1 VTALTFAELPL
12 DPRLLAACDKLGF
25 QEPTPIQA
33 RAVPL
38 LLAGRDVV
46 GRARTGSGKTAAFG
60 LPMLHAL
67 RDRSRAA
74 LQSPAGLVLVPTRE
88 LALQVG
94 EALTQLAGALDL
106 RVAVIHGGTAYG
118 PQHRAL
124 ANRPAIVVGT
134 PGRVLDHLARGT
146 LDLSRVEQ
154 VVLDEADEM
163 LRMGFVDDVQTIL
176 GHTPKE
182 RVTALFSATMPTPI
196 RAVAETHLRDPVEVE
211 VEGRRGSTDHIEQRF
226 LRVHPAG
233 KLDLILRILKC
244 SGPGAT
250 LVFTRTRVAC
260 AEVADALARSGIT
273 VEALHGDLDQQ
284 TRERVVGRLR
294 SGVTEVVVATDVA
307 ARGLDVP
314 VLSRVVNY
322 DMPDDVDTY
331 VHRIGR
337 TGRAGQPGL
346 AYSFVTRADGRKVIS
361 IERTFGRRFEPFAP
375 PTDAQI
381 ADVQRKALE
390 GELLE
395 ARQAPSFEEA
405 LAFVRNLLARSEGS
419 AEELA
424 AAALVRLSSRT
435 GVEIPIHLPALPKP
449 EVEKVEKVEKVEL
462 ALVPALEPEPE
473 PVIALEPQDPAES
486 DPAVSDPTV
495 NRTYAPPS
503 VPETPEEV
511 SVFLPVGRRHGVRK
525 TDLAGAFSMLG
536 VQGLGRVT
544 IGEAKSFVGLPG
556 ETVEALLARE
566 ATVTVAGEEL
576 RVVRARVP
584 SKKSRTVAHG

>member
-1 VTALTFAELPL
+1 VIDVTFAELPL

-25 QEPTPIQA
+25 EQPTPIQS
-33 RAVPL
+33 RAIPL
-38 LLAGRDVV
+38 LLQGRDVV

-67 RDRSRAA
+67 RDRPRTA
-74 LQSPAGLVLVPTRE
+74 LQTPAGLVLVPTRE

-146 LDLSRVEQ
+146 LDLSRIEQ

-176 GHTPKE
+176 GHTPPQ
-182 RVTALFSATMPTPI
+182 RVTALFSATMPPPI
-196 RAVAETHLRDPVEVE
+196 RAVAETYLRDPAEVE

-226 LRVHPAG
+226 LRVHPAD
-233 KLDLILRILKC
+233 KLDVILRILKC
-244 SGPGAT
+244 SSRGAT

-314 VLSRVVNY
+314 VLMRVVNY

-337 TGRAGQPGL
+337 TGRAGQEGL
-346 AYSFVTRADGRKVIS
+346 AYNFVTRSEGRKVIA
-361 IERTFGRRFEPFAP
+361 IERTLGRRFEPFFP

-381 ADVQRKALE
+381 ADAQRKALE
-390 GELLE
+390 TELLE
-395 ARQAPSFEEA
+395 ARQAPSYEEA
-405 LAFVRNLLARSEGS
+405 LAFVRNLLARSESS

-435 GVEIPIHLPALPKP
+435 GVEIPVHLPAIEKL
-449 EVEKVEKVEKVEL
+449 EVIEVVEKLEVVEKVEL
-462 ALVPALEPEPE
+462 ALVPEPEPE
-473 PVIALEPQDPAES
+473 DPSENRTGLPQLEPES
-486 DPAVSDPTV
+486 
-495 NRTYAPPS
+495 
-503 VPETPEEV
+503 EEA

-525 TDLAGAFSMLG
+525 ADLAGAFSVLG
-536 VQGLGRVT
+536 IEGLGRIT

-556 ETVEALLARE
+556 DTLDALLARQ
-566 ATVTVAGEEL
+566 ATVRVAGEEL

-584 SKKSRTVAHG
+584 AKKSRTVAHG